1 MLVLARK
8 HMEEI
13 KIGDGI
19 VVSVLKISNK
29 EVRIGVTAPKEV
41 KILRAELPV
50 YEGTAPAASPE

>member
-8 HMEEI
+8 HLEEI

-50 YEGTAPAASPE
+50 HDEPAPATSPE